1 MATISDFRLS
11 KNMKY
16 TALYWAMRFFEY
28 EPNIFVKDYKT
39 DTKIE
44 IYADEQQVYINGQLS
59 FELNTHE
66 SFVKLECI
74 DRLLSL
80 GYVLSDIRLDND
92 LLRFKGYNIQ
102 FIVWDKSFSQKQAN
116 DKDVQY
122 KSRLVSGVLEYQSKI
137 YDSGEWFDYGLLE
150 EKSSE
155 ISLRKKDVV
164 HYDNPNFIFD
174 ENRIMRYI
182 GKEKAS
188 LMSKSEYGHV

>member
-80 GYVLSDIRLDND
+80 G
-92 LLRFKGYNIQ
+92 
-102 FIVWDKSFSQKQAN
+102 
-116 DKDVQY
+116 
-122 KSRLVSGVLEYQSKI
+122 
-137 YDSGEWFDYGLLE
+137 
-150 EKSSE
+150 
-155 ISLRKKDVV
+155 
-164 HYDNPNFIFD
+164 
-174 ENRIMRYI
+174 
-182 GKEKAS
+182 
-188 LMSKSEYGHV
+188 

>member
-102 FIVWDKSFSQKQAN
+102 FILWDKSFSQKQAN
-116 DKDVQY
+116 DKDVKN
-122 KSRLVSGVLEYQSKI
+122 KSRLVSGVLEYKSKI
-137 YDSGEWFDYGLLE
+137 YDGGEWFDYG
-150 EKSSE
+150 
-155 ISLRKKDVV
+155 
-164 HYDNPNFIFD
+164 
-174 ENRIMRYI
+174 
-182 GKEKAS
+182 
-188 LMSKSEYGHV
+188 